1 MCNAAGEYQ
10 KFKVTPDYL
19 EKEIKIKKND
29 YQREI
34 NLMNSRSTFKTI
46 QYIPKY
52 YDHLLDTLDKSQYD
66 PFNYEW
72 KQPVYGEKYFKY
84 TVIC

>member
-1 MCNAAGEYQ
+1 
-10 KFKVTPDYL
+10 
-19 EKEIKIKKND
+19 
-29 YQREI
+29 
-34 NLMNSRSTFKTI
+34 
-46 QYIPKY
+46 
-52 YDHLLDTLDKSQYD
+52 LLDTLDKSQYD